1 MGLMK
6 GRFTI
11 VTGGGTGIG
20 FGIARRFLE
29 EGAASVMI
37 VGRREEVLR
46 NAVERMLALVP
57 GAPIEYRTCDVT
69 DEEQVT
75 AAVDAACDSRG
86 DLDAM
91 VCNAGTGFPN
101 PILEA
106 DVNGWKAM
114 CDLNIIGTLLCIKH
128 AARRMKKKGGSI
140 VNISSVEGG
149 KCGKWMGAYSATKAG
164 MEMLTK
170 CAAFELAPFQI
181 RVNAIRPGFVPTEA
195 LREHMP
201 GPWID
206 RCIEDTE
213 LGRPG
218 TPEEIGDGA
227 LYFASDMGKWTT
239 GEVLSIC
246 GGMGLPK
253 GQDFGELAAMIYG
266 DEMMRA
272 CRNDDIG
279 RIPQA

>member
-1 MGLMK
+1 MGLMTGK
-6 GRFTI
+6 YAI

-37 VGRREEVLR
+37 VGRREEVLKD
-46 NAVERMLALVP
+46 AVARMRSLVP
-57 GAPIEYRTCDVT
+57 DAPIRHMTCDVT
-69 DEEQVT
+69 IEEQVK
-75 AAVDAACDSRG
+75 AAVEAACDEKG
-86 DLDAM
+86 ELDAM
-91 VCNAGTGFPN
+91 VSNAGTGFPN

-128 AARRMKKKGGSI
+128 AAQKMKRKGGSI

-149 KCGKWMGAYSATKAG
+149 KCGKWMGSYSTTKAAL
-164 MEMLTK
+164 EMLTK

-181 RVNAIRPGFVPTEA
+181 RVNAVRPGFIPTEILQA
-195 LREHMP
+195 VMNKDWLE
-201 GPWID
+201 
-206 RCIEDTE
+206 RCLEDTE

-218 TPEEIGDGA
+218 TPEEIGDGV

-239 GEVLSIC
+239 GEVLSVC

-253 GQDFGELAAMIYG
+253 GQHFTELAELVYG
-266 DEMMRA
+266 EEMMKA
-272 CRNDDIG
+272 CRN
-279 RIPQA
+279 Q

>member
-1 MGLMK
+1 MGLMTGK
-6 GRFTI
+6 YSI

-37 VGRREEVLR
+37 VGRRAEILED
-46 NAVERMLALVP
+46 AVARLQALLP
-57 GAPIEYRTCDVT
+57 DAPIKHMTCDIT
-69 DEEQVT
+69 DEEQVK
-75 AAVDAACDSRG
+75 AAVEASCDDNG
-86 DLDAM
+86 ELDAM

-106 DVNGWKAM
+106 DLNAWKSM
-114 CDLNIIGTLLCIKH
+114 CDLNIIGTLACIKH
-128 AARRMKKKGGSI
+128 AAQKMKGRGGSI

-149 KCGKWMGAYSATKAG
+149 KCGKWMGSYSTTKAG

-170 CAAFELAPFQI
+170 CAALELAPFKI
-181 RVNAIRPGFVPTEA
+181 RVNAIRPGFIPTEILQA
-195 LREHMP
+195 TMAPAFLE
-201 GPWID
+201 
-206 RCIEDTE
+206 RCVEDTD

-218 TPEEIGDGA
+218 TPEEIGDGV

-239 GEVLSIC
+239 GEVLSVC

-253 GQDFGELAAMIYG
+253 GQHFDELAELVYG
-266 DEMMRA
+266 EEKMKA
-272 CRNDDIG
+272 CRNE
-279 RIPQA
+279 

>member
-1 MGLMK
+1 MGLMTGK
-6 GRFTI
+6 YAI

-29 EGAASVMI
+29 EDAASVMI
-37 VGRREEVLR
+37 VGRREEVLKD
-46 NAVERMLALVP
+46 AVARMLSLLP
-57 GAPIEYRTCDVT
+57 DAPLRHMTCDVT
-69 DEEQVT
+69 VEEQVK
-75 AAVDAACDSRG
+75 AAVEAACDEKG
-86 DLDAM
+86 ELDAM

-106 DVNGWKAM
+106 DINGWKAM

-128 AARRMKKKGGSI
+128 AAQKMKQKGGSI

-149 KCGKWMGAYSATKAG
+149 KCGKWMGSYSTTKAAL
-164 MEMLTK
+164 EMLTK

-181 RVNAIRPGFVPTEA
+181 RVNAVRPGFIPTEVLQTVMA
-195 LREHMP
+195 KAWLE
-201 GPWID
+201 
-206 RCIEDTE
+206 RCLEDTE

-218 TPEEIGDGA
+218 TPEEIGDGV

-239 GEVLSIC
+239 GEVLSVC

-253 GQDFGELAAMIYG
+253 GQHFTELAEMVYG
-266 DEMMRA
+266 KEMMKA
-272 CRNDDIG
+272 CKN
-279 RIPQA
+279 Q